1 MAEQT
6 EIETVWDEFHTVV
19 NMTSRELRDWLATAS
34 ANEEAEAL
42 PDQVRPE
49 TGRRV
54 LEILSKR
61 RTDVTA
67 DDVEVMRHVV
77 DVVRTVHPDPDGG
90 DVDDDA
96 WRRRLMN
103 VGHDPLKAAR

>member
-1 MAEQT
+1 MPEQS
-6 EIETVWDEFHTVV
+6 EIDAVWDEFHSVV
-19 NMTSRELRDWLATAS
+19 TMTSRELRDWLSTAS
-34 ANEEAEAL
+34 ANEETEAL

-61 RTDVTA
+61 RTDVNA
-67 DDVEVMRHVV
+67 DDVEIMRHVV
-77 DVVRTVHPDPDGG
+77 DVVRSLHPDPDRG

-103 VGHDPLKAAR
+103 VGHDPLKVAR